1 VPAGSSLMVS
11 AEDTSDTAG
20 LSGSSP
26 GLPGAPSRADG
37 AEPPPSDGLRAGSS
51 TSVHSIPII

>member
-1 VPAGSSLMVS
+1 MVS

-26 GLPGAPSRADG
+26 GLPGASSRAAG